1 MSKNNLS
8 TVVVASNI
16 MTSVEV
22 YTKLLL
28 MIALC
33 YFYAHCCAFWLVIH
47 KKIVLKLAIMWD
59 HQHFRSWLVV
69 LEYPHGINVS
79 WD

>member
-33 YFYAHCCAFWLVIH
+33 CFYAHYCAFWLVIH

-59 HQHFRSWLVV
+59 HQHFRWLVV
-69 LEYPHGINVS
+69 LEYLHGINVS